1 MEEKRRK
8 EKMGGNDVT
17 QRAKQERGK
26 GKNVEMEKK
35 ERYMP
40 RPGAAERKTRVQKSC
55 SLSSSEKKEPCL
67 GGETRR
73 NRRKT

>member
-26 GKNVEMEKK
+26 GKSGEMEKTV
-35 ERYMP
+35 RYMP
-40 RPGAAERKTRVQKSC
+40 RPGAAERKKRVY
-55 SLSSSEKKEPCL
+55 KKAAA
-67 GGETRR
+67 
-73 NRRKT
+73 